1 MHPALMTLD
10 PVELETRR
18 RAARR
23 TAFWLGG
30 LALSI
35 YGLFLLSRWL
45 A

>member
-1 MHPALMTLD
+1 MHPAAMTLA
-10 PVELETRR
+10 PAELEARR

-23 TAFWLGG
+23 TALWLGG
-30 LALSI
+30 LALAI